1 MISFELQSVIDSLKL
16 ADAFEIKRALYNL
29 SENKSFRE
37 SEIVLNDEIHKTI
50 EINYY
55 YTLSALLE
63 ARQFEHFKLLL
74 EYSANLNIFIDATK
88 IPDRFGLLS
97 IIQLEGITRGQ
108 IGDIFKA
115 LKIYNEYNLLKR
127 DIPLEKLKLV
137 EEIKKDKLI
146 VSNLQDLF
154 GRVSDAL
161 IYYVYESMSKNILE
175 LFKTSMSTEEGWDF
189 FYSEDQLMS
198 FFNNYMLYGLSVKN
212 LGKVEEFIEEFQREY
227 SVSKHEV
234 NKTDMKFVEFE
245 FKERIHL
252 VSINNI
258 EKNLDKFI
266 SAKNHY
272 NFYNF
277 SMVLLGGL
285 GPEGHGFTY
294 STPKGEIIEICS
306 DRKETR
312 AIIIKYKEFLKQ
324 QFLAK
329 LNLELKKKNLNKKVV
344 GRIVKF
350 LSEILKPKEMIS
362 YFKTKVILKQISE
375 FLNEVQG
382 LPEFQGKEL
391 QNLLS
396 KISSAI
402 TIILRPIEMV
412 DQFKC
417 RMNLIE
423 DGSIKSEDIA
433 KLTSLKEKSHY
444 DVLRERF
451 FFQNQIKW
459 LFKLYSNEIL
469 NFRKK
474 GRKKKY
480 TIYSH

>member
-1 MISFELQSVIDSLKL
+1 MITFELQSIIDSLKL
-16 ADAFEIKRALYNL
+16 ADIFEIKRALYNL
-29 SENKSFRE
+29 SENKSFQE
-37 SEIVLNDEIHKTI
+37 SEIDWNDEIHKTI

-55 YTLSALLE
+55 YTLSDLLE
-63 ARQFEHFKLLL
+63 ARQFEYFKLLL
-74 EYSANLNIFIDATK
+74 ELSANLNIFIDATK
-88 IPDRFGLLS
+88 IPHRFELLS
-97 IIQLEGITRGQ
+97 NIHLEGIKRWQ
-108 IGDIFKA
+108 IGDIFTA
-115 LKIYNEYNLLKR
+115 IKIYNEYNLLKR
-127 DIPLEKLKLV
+127 DIPLENIEV
-137 EEIKKDKLI
+137 IEEIKNDKLI

-154 GRVSDAL
+154 GRVSDGL
-161 IYYVYESMSKNILE
+161 IYYVYESMLKNLLDLIKNWE
-175 LFKTSMSTEEGWDF
+175 SPEEVRDYF
-189 FYSEDQLMS
+189 SSEDKLLSIIDIYSM
-198 FFNNYMLYGLSVKN
+198 YGLSVKI
-212 LGKVEEFIEEFQREY
+212 LGKIEEFIEAFQREY
-227 SVSKHEV
+227 SVSKHEE
-234 NKTDMKFVEFE
+234 NRTNLKFIEFE

-252 VSINNI
+252 VSINNF
-258 EKNLDKFI
+258 EKNLNKFV
-266 SAKNHY
+266 SVKNHY

-329 LNLELKKKNLNKKVV
+329 LKIELKKKNLNKKVV
-344 GRIVKF
+344 ERILKF

-375 FLNEVQG
+375 FLKEVQG

-474 GRKKKY
+474 KRNKKKF
-480 TIYSH
+480 IYSH